1 MIRDTCLVCNSKN
14 IKEIIDLGMHPF
26 ADTFI
31 PKDKISEHDSAY
43 PLVCDLCLDCG
54 QVQLK
59 YPTSPEERYCS
70 LDYSYTSSNSNFS
83 RTHWINY
90 AKEVSSKINLKSGS
104 LVIEV
109 GSNDGFLT
117 KEFINQGNKAFGVDP
132 SEYMAKLAK
141 ERNVET
147 VTELFNKETAEKLVK
162 EKGHANLVVAN
173 NVFNH
178 SENPLDF
185 AQAAATLL
193 AKEGVFVF
201 ELPYWAISMESGKFD
216 QIYHEHVSYF
226 TAKSSKELMERAGM
240 RIFAIDVVNYHGG
253 SLRVYAKLARDLA
266 NNCLELNNIIME
278 EEKKGLFKDSTY
290 DVLMKNFLF
299 QKYEF
304 LARVHELKK
313 KGASIL
319 AVGAAAKGNTFLNF
333 YNLDSHILDYVTDSS
348 PHKQGKYTP
357 LTRIPITGDEVF
369 KNYLGKEV
377 YAVITSWNLAEQL
390 KPILSSINPDIK
402 FISPDNLH

>member
-1 MIRDTCLVCNSKN
+1 MIRTSCLVCNSN
-14 IKEIIDLGMHPF
+14 NLKEIIDLGMHPF

-31 PKDKISEHDSAY
+31 PKEKIAEHDSAY
-43 PLVCDLCLDCG
+43 PLVCDLCLTCG
-54 QVQLK
+54 QIQLK
-59 YPTSPEERYCS
+59 YSTDPEERYCG

-83 RTHWINY
+83 RTHWIEY
-90 AKEVSSKINLKSGS
+90 AKEVSSKINLKQGS
-104 LVIEV
+104 LVIEI

-117 KEFINQGNKAFGVDP
+117 KEFLDKGCKAIGVDP

-147 VTELFNKETAEKLVK
+147 IKELFNKETASKIVK
-162 EKGHANLVVAN
+162 EKGYANLVVAN

-185 AQAAATLL
+185 AQAVASIL
-193 AKEGVFVF
+193 AKNGFFVF

-226 TAKSSKELMERAGM
+226 TAKSSKELIERAGM
-240 RIFAIDVVNYHGG
+240 KISAIEVVNYHGG
-253 SLRVYAKLARDLA
+253 SLRVYAQLARDLS
-266 NNCLELNNIIME
+266 NNCPELNKIISE
-278 EEKKGLFKDSTY
+278 EESKGLFKYPTY
-290 DVLMKNFLF
+290 EVLMKRFLS

-304 LARVHELKK
+304 LSRIHELKK

-333 YNLDSHILDYVTDSS
+333 YNLDSHVLDYVTDSS

-357 LTRIPITGDEVF
+357 LTRIPIAGDEVF
-369 KNYLGKEV
+369 KNYIGKEV
-377 YAVITSWNLAEQL
+377 YAVITSWNISEQL
-390 KPILSSINPDIK
+390 KPILFKINPNIR
-402 FISPDNLH
+402 FISPDNLQ

>member
-1 MIRDTCLVCNSKN
+1 MIRNLCLVCNSKN
-14 IKEIIDLGMHPF
+14 LKEILDLGMHPF

-31 PKDKISEHDSAY
+31 PKEKISEHDSAY

-59 YPTSPEERYCS
+59 YVTDPKERYCS

-83 RTHWINY
+83 RNHWIEY
-90 AKEVSSKINLKSGS
+90 SKEVSSKTNLKSGS
-104 LVIEV
+104 FVVEI

-117 KEFINQGNKAFGVDP
+117 KEFINNQCKALGVDP

-141 ERNVET
+141 ERGVET
-147 VTELFNKETAEKLVK
+147 LTDLFNLETAKK
-162 EKGHANLVVAN
+162 IISEKGYANLVVAN

-185 AQAAATLL
+185 AQAAASLL
-193 AKEGVFVF
+193 AKDGFFVF

-216 QIYHEHVSYF
+216 QVYHEHVSYF

-240 RIFAIDVVNYHGG
+240 KIFAIEVVNYHGG
-253 SLRVYAKLARDLA
+253 SLRVYAKSANDLKDHSP
-266 NNCLELNNIIME
+266 ELLSLIKKE
-278 EEKKGLFKDSTY
+278 EAQGLFDTDKYSI
-290 DVLMKNFLF
+290 LMNKFLK
-299 QKYEF
+299 QKHEF
-304 LARVHELKK
+304 LVKVHQLKK
-313 KGASIL
+313 EGASIL

-333 YNLDSHILDYVTDSS
+333 YNLDNHILDYVTDSS

-369 KNYLGKEV
+369 KNYKDKEC

-390 KPILSSINPDIK
+390 KPILANINSNIK
-402 FISPDNLH
+402 FISPDNLN